1 MKHIAIEEQDER
13 VQQFLQALSNEA
25 GGAMLV
31 RAGQPLLR
39 VLPAGMLSEAER
51 DAVIAR
57 GRELVRR
64 ARERNRGMQAKEIQR
79 KVRLA
84 VDEVRG
90 PEGK

>member
-13 VQQFLQALSNEA
+13 VQHFLQALSREA

-39 VLPAGMLSEAER
+39 VLPAGALSESER

-64 ARERNRGMQAKEIQR
+64 ARERNRDIPAKEITR
-79 KVRLA
+79 KVQLA
-84 VDEVRG
+84 IDEVRRRER
-90 PEGK
+90 P